1 MARCTCPARSTG
13 HFDKRLGVALKPLNG
28 QCAPVQWGRTGLPAI
43 TINILSIVRNT
54 SAFHAEGSVR
64 EKMSRSAEIDL
75 LWRRRILG
83 QRPAAVAIDES
94 LESRVRN
101 RLRSLKSA
109 KHQPIELK
117 IFSTDMGYYV
127 DLRCPSDEC
136 PHVDFP
142 PQELVPSA
150 PSTLGTRSGSLDEL
164 THSSIMWWIACA
176 GIERLPVRPQTILRL
191 TLLASRACG
200 LAPGPGRPYL
210 TTDKAKSN

>member
-1 MARCTCPARSTG
+1 
-13 HFDKRLGVALKPLNG
+13 VAVEP
-28 QCAPVQWGRTGLPAI
+28 
-43 TINILSIVRNT
+43 
-54 SAFHAEGSVR
+54 EGSVR
-64 EKMSRSAEIDL
+64 EKMKPSAEIDL

-101 RLRSLKSA
+101 RLGSLKSA

-164 THSSIMWWIACA
+164 TP
-176 GIERLPVRPQTILRL
+176 RLCGGLPALELNGCPCGPQTILRL

-200 LAPGPGRPYL
+200 FAPGPGRPYL
-210 TTDKAKSN
+210 TKDKAKSN